1 MIQSSATG
9 KSARPHRAACR
20 SLVFLATAGTA
31 IAMTPLLGA
40 PSDVHQAAARAACSP
55 TTSMRMVEA
64 NIKAGMSA
72 SATKADIDKVYSKKP
87 DFVAFN
93 EVHNRSDAAIV
104 RPGYEVW
111 RSPGRYIGANAVS
124 WRTDRWEPQARGTI
138 YVSNVP
144 GKVKGQVAE
153 WGIRYANWVTLR
165 SHDGCHVQSVVA
177 YHVAPINKITKHLG
191 PPSVARLGELN
202 RYLSNAGP
210 VILAGDLNRHYKAR
224 NYPRAELKAAGM
236 TPTYDIT
243 GRYLPT
249 GNHKKA
255 TIDYIFV
262 SNPRQVTVTTQT
274 AQGLRSDH
282 NLVLADLRVNSRVK
296 IPATPLRAVRGHVLN
311 VPNSRITRARL
322 QTVRRLSET
331 ARHTPKGDT
340 IRFSTTE
347 FYDARQRQ
355 ALVRAFRRGVN
366 VQVVTGNRTLNAQ
379 ERKLAKVLGTK
390 LRADSFIV
398 SRPGRAAALGL
409 PPTMM
414 LATYSSQRKY
424 VRIDADQPSIPRLMS
439 ENTVRA
445 EIFTEI
451 DDYRLRRNQFR
462 RLAR

>member
-1 MIQSSATG
+1 
-9 KSARPHRAACR
+9 
-20 SLVFLATAGTA
+20 
-31 IAMTPLLGA
+31 
-40 PSDVHQAAARAACSP
+40 
-55 TTSMRMVEA
+55 MRMVEA

-72 SATKADIDKVYSKKP
+72 ADTKADIDKVYSKKP

-93 EVHNRSDAAIV
+93 EIHGRTDSALV

-111 RSPGRYIGANAVS
+111 RSPGRYIGANAVT

-144 GKVKGQVAE
+144 GTVGDQVAE

-165 SHDGCHVQSVVA
+165 SRDGCHVQSVVS
-177 YHVAPINKITKHLG
+177 YHVAPINRITKNLG

-210 VILAGDLNRHYKAR
+210 VIQAGDLNRHYKAS

-236 TPTYDIT
+236 TPTYDLT

-249 GNHKKA
+249 GNHHQA

-262 SNPRQVTVTTQT
+262 SNPSQVTVTTQT
-274 AQGLRSDH
+274 AEGLRSDH
-282 NLVLADLRVNSRVK
+282 NLLLADLRVNSRVR
-296 IPATPLRAVRGHVLN
+296 IPATPLRAVRGHVVN

-331 ARHTPKGDT
+331 ARYTPKGET

-347 FYDARQRQ
+347 FYDARQRK
-355 ALVRAFRRGVN
+355 ALIAAFRRGVN
-366 VQVVTGNRTLNAQ
+366 VQVVTGNAKLNAQ
-379 ERKLAKVLGTK
+379 EQKLASVLGK
-390 LRADSFIV
+390 NLRADSFIV
-398 SRPGRAAALGL
+398 SRPGRAAALRL

-414 LATYSSQRKY
+414 LSTYSSKRKY
-424 VRIDADQPSIPRLMS
+424 VRVDADQPSVPRLMS

-451 DDYRLRRNQFR
+451 DDYRVRRDQFR
-462 RLAR
+462 KLAR